1 MPMSCSRRQI
11 LQLGAAAGV
20 ASLGLRPRVADATP
34 WRRPGIGSPV
44 GADELQAVLDELV
57 AKHGVPGAVVGL
69 LHGDEVAVAAAGT
82 ANLNTGAE
90 MTPDT
95 AFLTG
100 SITKV
105 WTASLLMT
113 FVDEGIVDLDR
124 PVATYLPHF
133 RLADPRAATEIT
145 VRQLLNHSSG
155 IDAGDYLLELGEG
168 PAAHRRYVE
177 RLATVE
183 QIHAPGAYSSYC
195 NGGFILAG
203 HLAEH
208 LTGRPWDR
216 LLADRL
222 IAPLGLERTVTHT
235 DEAILHSTAVGSVP
249 DTVRKGGHRAA
260 AKFLLPKS
268 AAPAGATL
276 ITTVRDNLAFA
287 AMHIGGGQG
296 RTGARV
302 LSDRSARAMAT
313 RTIGRPVGSGG
324 FGLGWGVSAAPVSG
338 GGTLSH
344 SGGSNGGI
352 AQLVALP
359 AAGVAYA
366 SYANSSIG
374 YGFHGE
380 LQRRVLAAALPTRPA
395 PPGEPRSQHDE
406 PTRRHDPALWA
417 GTFRRKSQVTS
428 IRTGDARIWIDVTMV
443 PDEFQGSEAYLEG
456 QQRSFEVVQTG
467 PATLTSVEPVLLG
480 QPATFT
486 FLEPDVTNRFQL
498 VYSAG
503 RLSRRDH

>member
-183 QIHAPGAYSSYC
+183 QIHAPGAYS
-195 NGGFILAG
+195 
-203 HLAEH
+203 
-208 LTGRPWDR
+208 
-216 LLADRL
+216 
-222 IAPLGLERTVTHT
+222 
-235 DEAILHSTAVGSVP
+235 
-249 DTVRKGGHRAA
+249 
-260 AKFLLPKS
+260 
-268 AAPAGATL
+268 
-276 ITTVRDNLAFA
+276 
-287 AMHIGGGQG
+287 
-296 RTGARV
+296 
-302 LSDRSARAMAT
+302 
-313 RTIGRPVGSGG
+313 
-324 FGLGWGVSAAPVSG
+324 
-338 GGTLSH
+338 
-344 SGGSNGGI
+344 
-352 AQLVALP
+352 
-359 AAGVAYA
+359 
-366 SYANSSIG
+366 
-374 YGFHGE
+374 
-380 LQRRVLAAALPTRPA
+380 
-395 PPGEPRSQHDE
+395 
-406 PTRRHDPALWA
+406 
-417 GTFRRKSQVTS
+417 
-428 IRTGDARIWIDVTMV
+428 
-443 PDEFQGSEAYLEG
+443 
-456 QQRSFEVVQTG
+456 
-467 PATLTSVEPVLLG
+467 
-480 QPATFT
+480 
-486 FLEPDVTNRFQL
+486 
-498 VYSAG
+498 
-503 RLSRRDH
+503 